1 MLDKKREQGVKEP
14 ILLVMAAGMGSR
26 YGGLKQMDP
35 MNANG
40 ELILDFSL
48 YDAYRAGFRRVI
60 FVIKKQ
66 MEQDMRHL
74 MENRAAKKM
83 ELHYVFQELSDLP
96 SGFGV
101 PEGRVK
107 PWGTGHAVLAARA
120 LIDAPFAVINADDYY
135 GASGFCSIYEFL
147 KNGKGARNAEDDKN
161 AEDVKN
167 GKGGNDAENGKVGQ
181 YCMAAYQVENTLT
194 ENGSVSRGVCLID
207 ENGFLCHITERTR
220 LLRRGGQIGYQE
232 EDGFHPVDEGTP
244 VSMNLWGF
252 TEGMIRELAE
262 GFSTFLKTELPEN
275 VLKAEYFLPSV
286 VDRLIGEGRAKVTAL
301 PSADRW
307 YGVTYPEDKKQV
319 AAALQ
324 ALKDRGLYPQK
335 LWENENKM

>member
-1 MLDKKREQGVKEP
+1 MLDETILGKKEP

-60 FVIKKQ
+60 FVIKKE
-66 MEQDMRHL
+66 MEQDMRYL

-96 SGFGV
+96 AGFEI

-135 GASGFCSIYEFL
+135 GSSGFSSIYEFL
-147 KNGKGARNAEDDKN
+147 KNSKKVR
-161 AEDVKN
+161 
-167 GKGGNDAENGKVGQ
+167 DAEEGL

-194 ENGSVSRGVCLID
+194 ENGSVSRGVCRID
-207 ENGFLCHITERTR
+207 QHGCLCHITERTS
-220 LLRRGGQIGYQE
+220 LLRRDGQIGYLE

-252 TEGMIRELAE
+252 TERMIRELAE
-262 GFSTFLKTELPEN
+262 GFTVFLQTELPGN

-286 VDRLIGEGRAKVTAL
+286 VDQLIGQGKARVTAL
-301 PSADRW
+301 PCSDHW

-319 AAALQ
+319 AEALQ
-324 ALKDRGLYPQK
+324 GLKDTGLYPQE
-335 LWENENKM
+335 LWGKEDHVKR